1 MSRYNTVYR
10 NGEGYY
16 DPTAGAVIRK
26 ILREER
32 YPKKPQRPFRPMVFI
47 CSPYSGDIEHNVQET
62 RKYCR
67 FAVEKGYIPIAP
79 HLLFPQFMNDGVSA
93 ERELGMFFGKVL
105 MDKCAQV
112 WVFGKDITDGMSEEI
127 ERAESKRYVIKY
139 FDSKCKYLS
148 GRND

>member
-47 CSPYSGDIEHNVQET
+47 CSPYSGDIEHNVENA

-79 HLLFPQFMNDGVSA
+79 HLLFPQFMNDCVQN
-93 ERELGMFFGKVL
+93 ERELGMFFGHVL

-112 WVFGKDITDGMSEEI
+112 WVFGSNISDGMKTEI
-127 ERAESKRYVIKY
+127 ERAERKRYVIKY
-139 FDSKCKYLS
+139 FSDDCKYLS